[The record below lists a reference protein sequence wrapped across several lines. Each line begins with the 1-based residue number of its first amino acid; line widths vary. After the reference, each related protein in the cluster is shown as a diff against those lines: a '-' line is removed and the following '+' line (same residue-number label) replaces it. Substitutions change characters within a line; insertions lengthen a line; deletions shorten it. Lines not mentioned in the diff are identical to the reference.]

1 MRTQMT
7 LTWNNSKITK
17 IDLSVTNFC
26 NAGCPQCDRTNPNG
40 CGTDDWL
47 PLTQWSLQDFKKA
60 FPKDSLNQLGELQFC
75 GTWGDPMML
84 KDIYSKPW
92 IRDYTLAVCKV
103 MIGEARGKFNTIAS
117 PQGGT
122 SLNGGELKQQGMTEM
137 ERLDVE
143 INNYVDGGTP
153 HSFVIG

>member
-1 MRTQMT
+1 MT

-60 FPKDSLNQLGELQFC
+60 FPKDSLNLLGELQFC

-84 KDIYSKPW
+84 KDIYS
-92 IRDYTLAVCKV
+92 ICEY
-103 MIGEARGKFNTIAS
+103 II
-117 PQGGT
+117 
-122 SLNGGELKQQGMTEM
+122 
-137 ERLDVE
+137 
-143 INNYVDGGTP
+143 Y
-153 HSFVIG
+153 

>member
-1 MRTQMT
+1 MRTQKT

-17 IDLSVTNFC
+17 IDLSVTNYC

-60 FPKDSLNQLGELQFC
+60 FPKDSLNLLVELQFC

-84 KDIYSKPW
+84 KDIYSICEYIINESNCNIEITTNGS
-92 IRDYTLAVCKV
+92 IREDTFYW
-103 MIGEARGKFNTIAS
+103 
-117 PQGGT
+117 
-122 SLNGGELKQQGMTEM
+122 ELGALCGN
-137 ERLDVE
+137 RLKMYFD
-143 INNYVDGGTP
+143 IDGIDQDM
-153 HSFVIG
+153 HSHYRRKTNLQKRF

>member
-1 MRTQMT
+1 LTITQRPRADDETVLMHTDNFRPDIT
-7 LTWNNSKITK
+7 L
-17 IDLSVTNFC
+17 
-26 NAGCPQCDRTNPNG
+26 
-40 CGTDDWL
+40 
-47 PLTQWSLQDFKKA
+47 
-60 FPKDSLNQLGELQFC
+60 
-75 GTWGDPMML
+75 L